1 MVNNATDR
9 IEPIYVLMELSTG
22 SKVRTERFG
31 EEEDREKLR
40 RKMLFSFIVSHNNVM
55 EYIVCNRKAKRQSY
69 QLNVNKNNMTPMRI
83 LLQQF

>member
-31 EEEDREKLR
+31 EEEDREK
-40 RKMLFSFIVSHNNVM
+40 K
-55 EYIVCNRKAKRQSY
+55 KRV
-69 QLNVNKNNMTPMRI
+69 LEVG
-83 LLQQF
+83 F